1 MWIIKWSKG
10 YGFGSGSG
18 NLAVYFR
25 SEFQASTFMRD
36 YQLQHKDYE
45 LTIKEI

>member
-10 YGFGSGSG
+10 HGFGRGSG

-25 SEFQASTFMRD
+25 SEFEASKFLRD
-36 YQLQHKDYE
+36 YATWRKDYE